1 MGRVICSVLFF
12 LIFQI
17 CIFSAPFFLNQ
28 GHYDS
33 VTDIAKYPYGN
44 ISISVSSDESII
56 IWDITN
62 NKILKTVE
70 LGKGSL
76 SAVAISPSGKYFV
89 AGTNRGEVFVF
100 DFNSQS
106 LLFNDSLHK
115 AKITSII
122 FPGKDNIFL
131 SSGLDNNIFAYD
143 INSKFIKKGIS
154 MPAKILS
161 LSVSPDKFWIA
172 AGGEKGNI
180 YLISHDTL
188 EVTNVISA
196 AHSDWVTG
204 VSFSPSGRQ
213 LASVSWDFKMNI
225 FSIPDGRVIK
235 SIPLNTDKALNSI
248 DWSSDDKMICIS
260 SSNSNIYLYNTVD
273 FSLYGILSGHKGQVY
288 RVMFF
293 SNNSSLVVSTGA
305 DARINIWST
314 ASKELLKTFTGY

>member
-1 MGRVICSVLFF
+1 MGRFTFSMLFF

-17 CIFSAPFFLNQ
+17 FVFSAPFILNK

-44 ISISVSSDESII
+44 IAISVSSDESII
-56 IWDITN
+56 LWDITN
-62 NKILKTVE
+62 NKILKTIE

-76 SAVAISPSGKYFV
+76 SATAISPSGKYFV
-89 AGTNRGEVFVF
+89 AGTNRGEVFIF
-100 DFNSQS
+100 DFNSQT
-106 LLFNDSLHK
+106 LLFRDSLHK
-115 AKITSII
+115 AKITSIV

-131 SSGLDNNIFAYD
+131 SAGLDNNVFAYD
-143 INSKFIKKGIS
+143 INAKFIKKGIS

-161 LSVSPDKFWIA
+161 LSVSPDRFWIA

-188 EVTNVISA
+188 EITNVISS

-204 VSFSPSGRQ
+204 VSFSPSGKQ

-225 FSIPDGRVIK
+225 FSIPDGRVVK
-235 SIPLNTDKALNSI
+235 SIPLNTDKALNSV
-248 DWSSDDKMICIS
+248 DWSGDDKMICIS
-260 SSNSNIYLYNTVD
+260 SSNSNIYLYNTSD

-288 RVMFF
+288 RNMFF
-293 SNNSSLVVSTGA
+293 SNDSSLVISTGA
-305 DARINIWST
+305 DARVNLWST
-314 ASKELLKTFTGY
+314 NSKELLKTFTGY

>member
-1 MGRVICSVLFF
+1 MGRFLFSTIFF
-12 LIFQI
+12 LIFQVLT
-17 CIFSAPFFLNQ
+17 FSAPFFLNQ

-33 VTDIAKYPYGN
+33 VMDIAKYPYGN
-44 ISISVSSDESII
+44 IAISVSSDESII
-56 IWDITN
+56 LWDVTN
-62 NKILKTVE
+62 NRILKRIE

-89 AGTNRGEVFVF
+89 AGTNRGEIFVF

-106 LLFNDSLHK
+106 LILSDSLHK
-115 AKITSII
+115 GKITSII

-143 INSKFIKKGIS
+143 ISAKFIKKGLS

-188 EVTNVISA
+188 EITNVISS
-196 AHSDWVTG
+196 AHADWVTG
-204 VSFSPSGRQ
+204 IVFSPSGKQ

-248 DWSSDDKMICIS
+248 DWSNDDKMICIS
-260 SSNSNIYLYNTVD
+260 SSNSNIYLYNTAD
-273 FSLYGILSGHKGQVY
+273 FSLYGILTGHKGQVY
-288 RVMFF
+288 RTMFF
-293 SNNSSLVVSTGA
+293 SNDSSLIISTGA
-305 DARINIWST
+305 DARVNVWST
-314 ASKELLKTFTGY
+314 RSKELLKTFTGY